1 MSEAAEKKIAELE
14 QRARV
19 AEELLFLVLD
29 TIDEPVSFD
38 VDEAKAK
45 MSSDR
50 IIDLQLDDDHNL
62 WTLQVITVGQD

>member
-1 MSEAAEKKIAELE
+1 
-14 QRARV
+14 
-19 AEELLFLVLD
+19 VLD